1 MTLPGG
7 NVRVVTGDDRVSR
20 TAFEVCGKNLGVQLL
35 NFLDVGHGSDLA
47 AATHHAVHIICGV
60 RQEGREHEVQISH
73 GLCQRPEHG
82 RQALAFFG
90 GLELE
95 GLGICNVLVG
105 LADQTHCSGK
115 SGLLAVVTNQVSD
128 LVKARGNGIQ
138 QGAVD
143 FLELSRC
150 RNLAELL
157 VDHRGGAINQVA
169 PACHQLAVRAADEF
183 CPGEV
188 RIRGLRTRR

>member
-1 MTLPGG
+1 M
-7 NVRVVTGDDRVSR
+7 
-20 TAFEVCGKNLGVQLL
+20 
-35 NFLDVGHGSDLA
+35 
-47 AATHHAVHIICGV
+47 

-128 LVKARGNGIQ
+128 LIKARGDGIQ
-138 QGAVD
+138 QRAID

-150 RNLAELL
+150 RNLTELL

-183 CPGEV
+183 CPSEV
-188 RIRGLRTRR
+188 RIRGLGASCRNEVAQCISLVATEHVTHIDHNSVRRRELLALHGEEL